1 MREFILSYIMQCI
14 VNFSFITSR
23 VVVHGNEYLE
33 EANKSKS
40 PVLFCVWHYR
50 LIYAVYFFKNPKYNL
65 YALISGHRDA
75 EILAKIMYRWKIN
88 LIRGSSTRGWKHAI
102 VEMQKR
108 LRDSSTVLAVTND
121 GPKGPPK
128 IAKAGTVKMA
138 LKNNAKIITMTAVAS
153 KYFEFNTWD
162 KFRLPKPFSTINI
175 HLSKPLE
182 IDQSKLEKMDDGQ
195 YLTEF
200 MNEFEQTID
209 GQYSNA

>member
-1 MREFILSYIMQCI
+1 MREFFLSYIMQMI
-14 VNFSFITSR
+14 VNFSFKTSKITI
-23 VVVHGNEYLE
+23 HGGENLND
-33 EANKSKS
+33 AKQSDS

-50 LIYAVYFFKNPKYNL
+50 LIYAVYFFKNPQYNL
-65 YALISGHRDA
+65 HALISGHRDA
-75 EILAKIMYRWKIN
+75 EVLAKIMSRWKIN

-108 LRDSSTVLAVTND
+108 LKDPTTVLAVTND

-138 LKNNAKIITMTAVAS
+138 IKNNAKIITMTAVSS
-153 KYFEFNTWD
+153 KYFEFKTWD

-175 HLSKPLE
+175 HLSKPFE
-182 IDQSKLEKMDDGQ
+182 IDQGKLETMDDGE

-200 MNEFEQTID
+200 MNQFESEID
-209 GQYSNA
+209 GRYSNA

>member
-1 MREFILSYIMQCI
+1 M
-14 VNFSFITSR
+14 
-23 VVVHGNEYLE
+23 
-33 EANKSKS
+33 
-40 PVLFCVWHYR
+40 W
-50 LIYAVYFFKNPKYNL
+50 
-65 YALISGHRDA
+65 
-75 EILAKIMYRWKIN
+75 
-88 LIRGSSTRGWKHAI
+88 
-102 VEMQKR
+102 
-108 LRDSSTVLAVTND
+108 LRDSSTVMAVTND

-138 LKNNAKIITMTAVAS
+138 IKNNAKIITMTAVAS